1 MKYRAFGKT
10 GEEISALGFGCMRL
24 PEYERE
30 GKWYID
36 EEKAIPMLQRAY
48 ELGVNYFD
56 TAPYYC
62 HHNSEIAVGKAVK
75 GFRDKVKISTKFET
89 NDAHKTS
96 DYREWLE
103 RSLKKL
109 DTGYINFYHFWGLS
123 RQKFDEKVIPLGFL
137 DEARKAKEEGLIK
150 HISFSFH
157 DTPSNIK
164 YLIDNAEAYGVPLE
178 TMLVQYSLLD
188 RAHEEMIEYA
198 ASKGL
203 GVVAMGPVAGG
214 RLAAPTNLGEKLTGQ
229 VSLPTYELAF
239 KFVLGNPYLNCALS
253 GMQTIDMVEQN
264 ARIASDDAVLTEE
277 EWRQLGEGF
286 ESLKKFGELY
296 CTGCN
301 YCQPCPAGINIPRI
315 FNAYTFHNVYGLSA
329 HAKREIDGYK
339 NEGGKTFADCLDC
352 GQCEK
357 KCPQK
362 IAIRKELA
370 RVEEVL
376 NQL

>member
-1 MKYRAFGKT
+1 MKYRKFGNT

-24 PEYERE
+24 PELERD
-30 GKWYID
+30 GKWFVD

-48 ELGVNYFD
+48 ELGVNYYD

-75 GFRDKVKISTKFET
+75 GFRDKVKFTSKFEC
-89 NDAHKTS
+89 NDAHKTE
-96 DYREWLE
+96 DYRASLE
-103 RSLKKL
+103 RSLKKM
-109 DTGYINFYHFWGLS
+109 DTDYINFYHFWGLS
-123 RQKFDEKVIPLGFL
+123 RQKFDEKVIPLGLL
-137 DEARKAKEEGLIK
+137 DEARKAKEEGLIR

-178 TMLVQYSLLD
+178 TLLVQYSLLD

-214 RLAAPTNLGEKLTGQ
+214 RLSAPTALGEKLTDKPI
-229 VSLPTYELAF
+229 PTYELAF
-239 KFVLGNPYLNCALS
+239 KFVLGNPHLSCALS
-253 GMQTIDMVEQN
+253 GMQTIEMVEQN
-264 ARIASDDAVLTEE
+264 ARIASDDAVLTED
-277 EWRQLGEGF
+277 EWRQLGEAF

-339 NEGGKTFADCLDC
+339 HDGGKTAADCLDC
-352 GQCEK
+352 GLCEK
-357 KCPQK
+357 KCPQRLS
-362 IAIRKELA
+362 IRKELR
-370 RVEEVL
+370 RVQDVL
-376 NQL
+376 DKL